1 MAHVISVEQAA
12 ARLSEIIHSLGS
24 GEEIVLTEN
33 DAPVARLRSSG
44 ENRGRHPGN
53 CKGLLKV
60 VSEDEGHLSDF
71 KAYMS

>member
-1 MAHVISVEQAA
+1 MPQVIPVEQAA

-33 DAPVARLRSSG
+33 DTPVARLSSSG
-44 ENRGRHPGN
+44 EHRVRHPGN

-60 VSEDEGHLSDF
+60 VREDEEHLCDF
-71 KAYMS
+71 RAYMS